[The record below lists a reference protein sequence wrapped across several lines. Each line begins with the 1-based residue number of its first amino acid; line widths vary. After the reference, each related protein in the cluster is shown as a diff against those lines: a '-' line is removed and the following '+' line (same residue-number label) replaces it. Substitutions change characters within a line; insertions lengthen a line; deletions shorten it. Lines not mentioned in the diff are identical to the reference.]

1 MILKQKTTALK
12 NRDFPKGNNCSND
25 KFEHYQFGN
34 NVLLD
39 IPSYQNQKNNVPPH
53 TKVCGLNGTCLLDDP
68 KLKPVSYDPILKN
81 GVLIYG
87 HNENGHSSNVMLR
100 LFIRDRFCD
109 VPLQKCDFSK
119 CQDCHAKTYNSGIE
133 KHLCHDPVMCPAVNP
148 AMTVHENFA
157 QLGHRARLYP
167 AQLKEDT
174 NYA

>member
-1 MILKQKTTALK
+1 MACRGSMILKQKTTALK

-53 TKVCGLNGTCLLDDP
+53 TKVCGLNGTCFLDDP

-87 HNENGHSSNVMLR
+87 HNTNNILQGRFTFRASDYFLFNLKNRNYSFLYFFNSAYPHFSSTIQSIPSYDLE
-100 LFIRDRFCD
+100 I
-109 VPLQKCDFSK
+109 
-119 CQDCHAKTYNSGIE
+119 
-133 KHLCHDPVMCPAVNP
+133 
-148 AMTVHENFA
+148 
-157 QLGHRARLYP
+157 LGRNMH
-167 AQLKEDT
+167 
-174 NYA
+174 N